1 MFIQGYNGTP
11 TGVNLLA
18 MEHPFWNIEFTP
30 ACQDA
35 VDEFFE
41 ESEEESVGKPTQIL
55 ADYSL
60 A

>member
-1 MFIQGYNGTP
+1 
-11 TGVNLLA
+11 
-18 MEHPFWNIEFTP
+18 MEHPFWNTEFTP
-30 ACQDA
+30 AHQDA